1 MGASAM
7 AGRKM
12 QRITDLAWVSPHVTA
27 GTPGSVK
34 GFGWWCLRCWLV
46 LPMSALLVSAPPVPR
61 SEASTHG
68 TSKALFETS
77 DRCMACHNGLSSPA
91 GEDVSIG
98 VNWRASMMANSSR
111 DPYWQASV
119 RRETM
124 DHPKARAAIE
134 DECAVCHMPMSQYE
148 AMVNGRQGEVFAHLP
163 FDSDDLSDRLA
174 ADGVSCSVC
183 HQIKDE
189 GLGGKE
195 SFDGRFKINSN
206 GTESERRIYG
216 PFEIDAGRS
225 RIMRSSAGFQP
236 TEGRHIQKSELCATC
251 HTLYTKALGPEG
263 DVVGELPEQ
272 VPYLEWL
279 HSDFRDKKSCQD
291 CHMPAVVG
299 EIPITSVL
307 GEPRE
312 GMSRHVFI
320 GGNFFML
327 RMLNRYRTDLAVAA
341 LPQEMDA
348 SAARTIAHLQ
358 SEAAEIAIDR
368 VEHLGAR
375 LEAEISIKNLGG
387 HKLPTAYT
395 SRRVWLHVLVRQKNN
410 KVVFESGA
418 INEQGRIHG
427 NDNDSSEARYEPHYT
442 EINSAD
448 QVQIYE
454 SIMADQSGMPT
465 TGLLSAVRFVK
476 DNRLL
481 PRGFNKATADED
493 IAVRGGAV
501 QDHDFNG
508 GDRVLY
514 SVALGDAEGPFQVEA
529 ELWYQPISYRWASNL
544 REYKAAETERFV
556 KYFDSMSSA
565 SAVILARAEVV
576 K

>member
-1 MGASAM
+1 
-7 AGRKM
+7 
-12 QRITDLAWVSPHVTA
+12 
-27 GTPGSVK
+27 
-34 GFGWWCLRCWLV
+34 
-46 LPMSALLVSAPPVPR
+46 
-61 SEASTHG
+61 
-68 TSKALFETS
+68 
-77 DRCMACHNGLSSPA
+77 
-91 GEDVSIG
+91 
-98 VNWRASMMANSSR
+98 MANSSR
-111 DPYWQASV
+111 DPYWQTSV

-134 DECAVCHMPMSQYE
+134 DECAVCHMPMSRYE
-148 AMVNGRQGEVFAHLP
+148 AMVNGREGEIFAHLP
-163 FDSDDLSDRLA
+163 FKSDDLSDRLA
-174 ADGVSCSVC
+174 ADGVSCSAC
-183 HQIKDE
+183 HQIEDE

-206 GTESERRIYG
+206 RTESERRIYG
-216 PFEIDAGRS
+216 PFEIDAGRT

-236 TEGRHIQKSELCATC
+236 TEGKHIQKSELCATC

-279 HSDFRDKKSCQD
+279 HSDFREEKSCQD
-291 CHMPAVVG
+291 CHMPEVAG

-312 GMSRHVFI
+312 GMSRHVFV

-341 LPQEMDA
+341 LPQELDA

-358 SEAAEIAIDR
+358 SEAAEIAIGR
-368 VEHLGAR
+368 VELRGDR
-375 LEAEISIKNLGG
+375 LEAEVSVKNLGG
-387 HKLPTAYT
+387 HKLPTAYP
-395 SRRVWLHVLVRQKNN
+395 SRRVWLHVLVRQGNN
-410 KVVFESGA
+410 EVVFESGA
-418 INEQGRIHG
+418 LNAEGLIQG
-427 NDNDSSEARYEPHYT
+427 NDNDADPNRYEPHYT
-442 EINSAD
+442 EIDSSE

-454 SIMADQSGMPT
+454 SVMADPSGALT
-465 TGLLSAVRFVK
+465 TGLLTAVRYLK

-501 QDHDFNG
+501 QDPDFNG
-508 GDRVLY
+508 GDRVMY
-514 SVALGDAEGPFQVEA
+514 SVTLGDAEGPFQVEA

-544 REYKAAETERFV
+544 REYKATETDRFV
-556 KYFDSMSSA
+556 RYFDSMSSA
-565 SAVILARAEVV
+565 SAVILARAAVLR
-576 K
+576 